1 MLAIK
6 ICLQTDK
13 LRNQELLWYRTK
25 MLIFK
30 IKPNTFGQGTGKNLH
45 TDQNQSFVWVF
56 D

>member
-13 LRNQELLWYRTK
+13 LRTQELLWYMTK
-25 MLIFK
+25 ILIFK
-30 IKPNTFGQGTGKNLH
+30 IKPNPFGQGTGKNLH
-45 TDQNQSFVWVF
+45 TDQNQSFVLVF